1 MVSLR
6 SDLAVTRRLKSS
18 RRRKE
23 ADGTR
28 RLAGEIRLLIPAAT
42 ELGRFLSKLVEMS
55 NGARAL
61 ARFTVRS
68 ERTVEMPGP
77 LSFRTLKRR
86 ERRAPHPAPCPY
98 PVARSSIGGPLET
111 CSARPPLVILAL
123 PERASIF
130 PFFSF
135 FFAVNRFSR
144 GRTPLGPQSPP

>member
-23 ADGTR
+23 ADRTR
-28 RLAGEIRLLIPAAT
+28 RLAGEIRLLTSAAT

-68 ERTVEMPGP
+68 ERTVGMPGL

-86 ERRAPHPAPCPY
+86 ERRAPHSAQCPY
-98 PVARSSIGGPLET
+98 PVARNSIGGLLEGR
-111 CSARPPLVILAL
+111 SARPQL
-123 PERASIF
+123 
-130 PFFSF
+130 
-135 FFAVNRFSR
+135 
-144 GRTPLGPQSPP
+144 